1 MKRLNS
7 PLRNTAKG
15 GFILLLFLTMIG
27 GIYSSTAAADVPP
40 PVDPME
46 KQVTQGALRVKIA
59 DEIVECPLK
68 HTDVKVNIAGFIARA
83 TVTQTFYN
91 PYDEN
96 IEAVYV
102 FPLPHTAAIDA
113 MTMKIGER
121 NIIGV
126 MKRRIEA
133 RALYK
138 QAIQQGQT
146 ASLLE
151 QERPNIF
158 TQSIGNIKPRQEI
171 RIEISYVD
179 VLNYDMGTYEFH
191 FPMVV
196 GPRYIPGT
204 PISQKPQLPKEL
216 ERKVG
221 KVAEPIKEVT
231 LNPAPSGT
239 GWTPDTSRV
248 PDGSRITPPVLKPGY
263 RTGHDIRLSLALD
276 AGVPVQ
282 DIEIINH
289 AAVLEPIDTSKAKV
303 ELSSLDAI
311 PNKDFVMKY
320 KVVGEKPEMAVF
332 AHAAGPEQRYFMLM
346 IQPKLN
352 AELAKAP
359 PRELVFLLDVSG
371 SMSGE
376 PIAKV
381 RAAMRHFLQ
390 RSTPQDTLQVITFA
404 GQANSLF
411 EKSVPVTE
419 MNIARALAF
428 TQQLHGGGGTKML
441 EGIKAVLNAPVD
453 PKRVRIVVMLT
464 DGYIGNEEEIIAEVG
479 RRTGDAIRFWTIGIG
494 SSPNRLLIDGVAKQG
509 GGMSGVLDLNT
520 NPKELVTQVVERIH
534 RAQLAHIQIDWKQL
548 AVYETYPRRIPEL
561 WAGRPVILFGRYAAG
576 GKTEIALSGTAEEQ
590 PITYTLEVTLPDTDS
605 THDVLAKV
613 WARKKIEDLSAQMLY
628 ADTPEVIEEITR
640 IALDYRLMS
649 QYTSFVAVDESEMKR
664 VNQQTEPPRRVV
676 VPVPLPEGVDFQ
688 GIFGRL
694 EEEPQFYYDLFGQE
708 RPEGN
713 EVYNYREQKEFDQ
726 NGELIVGWTGQL
738 NSQRFSASANQV
750 PSLGR
755 RNGLNT
761 DYYGYGYRGR
771 YTEFAIGDSN
781 RFKPAYTNQTVDASA
796 ALAPTSPIVKQFGP
810 IEANGPN
817 PDSLPQKY
825 QYPSSWVVQ
834 EVLNTLS
841 VKRQEYAKAAVM
853 EAQALQQSEH
863 LEEARLRYQHALGLM
878 AGIQTG
884 DDTAATAVEAIQSL
898 NGAILKKRTE
908 AYPRLNRKL
917 NSRLRN
923 QPLADAIYTVVNA
936 GGFRLDLVPGSLDD
950 VTTLLNLPECRVTYL
965 DLQQAT
971 IVQGLERL
979 LAPYHL
985 TWRMKDAETITI
997 GTAQRMQGASVWG
1010 YNIYDIVIPLI
1021 KAEFDEAAPLKSVEN
1036 ALTGFLKTIKVFA
1049 DQKARAQLASDSAVL
1064 IDLNRLLIYG
1074 NPDVHEKVNRF
1085 LELLRDDETD
1095 IASIIEDE
1103 LPEEIYINLKTLQK
1117 LTAAQSKTF
1126 AEIREVTAAAAA
1138 YDRVVA
1144 DLETASLQLLAAAVN
1159 DEIDIEALTRLQM
1172 AWAAPQ
1178 LEPVIQKEKYGQLL
1192 GIRSVWCIYTA
1203 AQAIPTHA
1211 ELATLSEHVLSKA
1224 KEIELLKSQGDSAA
1238 AYLGTLYAVLVRQ
1251 NGITYEATRTLI
1263 KQRESVFKKIVS
1275 LIAESLL
1282 SPSEDN
1288 DEALQAA
1295 LSVHQIYGDDLLLLT
1310 GLIAKQ
1316 RGGQLWQ
1323 TFREELPYIA
1333 KQNSVNGHILVILNR
1348 LEASRNPIWLSQ

>member
-1 MKRLNS
+1 MKRLN
-7 PLRNTAKG
+7 LLLTHTAKG
-15 GFILLLFLTMIG
+15 GFILLLFLVI
-27 GIYSSTAAADVPP
+27 SSTPAADAPY
-40 PVDPME
+40 PVDPIE
-46 KQVTQGALRVKIA
+46 RQVTQGALRVKIA
-59 DEIVECPLK
+59 DEVVECPLK
-68 HTDVKVNIAGFIARA
+68 HTDVKVNITGFIARA
-83 TVTQTFYN
+83 TVTQTFHN

-102 FPLPHTAAIDA
+102 FPLPHAAAIDA

-121 NIIGV
+121 NIVGV
-126 MKRRIEA
+126 MKRRAQA
-133 RALYK
+133 RAIYE

-158 TQSIGNIKPRQEI
+158 TQSVGNIQPRQEI

-179 VLNYDMGTYEFH
+179 VLDYDMGTYEFH

-204 PISQKPQLPKEL
+204 PISKKPQVPREL
-216 ERKVG
+216 EGKVG
-221 KVAEPIKEVT
+221 EVKERITKIT
-231 LNPAPSGT
+231 LSPAPSGT
-239 GWTPDTSRV
+239 GWAPDTNRV
-248 PDGSRITPPVLKPGY
+248 PDASRITPPVLKPGY
-263 RTGHDIRLSLALD
+263 RTGHDIRLSVSLD

-289 AAVLEPIDTSKAKV
+289 AAVLERIDTSKATV
-303 ELSSLDAI
+303 EISPLDAI

-332 AHAAGPEQRYFMLM
+332 AHATGPEQRYFMLM

-352 AELAKAP
+352 AELAKVP

-376 PIAKV
+376 PMAKV
-381 RAAMRHFLQ
+381 KATMRHFLQ
-390 RSTPQDTLQVITFA
+390 RSTPKDTLQVITFA

-419 MNIARALAF
+419 ANMARALTF
-428 TQQLHGGGGTKML
+428 TEQLHGGGGTEML

-479 RRTGDAIRFWTIGIG
+479 RRAGDAIRFWTIGIG
-494 SSPNRLLIDGVAKQG
+494 SSPNHFLIEGVAKQG
-509 GGMSGVLDLNT
+509 GGMSKVLDLNT

-534 RAQLAHIQIDWKQL
+534 RAQLADIQMDWGQL

-576 GKTEIALSGTAEEQ
+576 GKTEITLSGTAEGQ
-590 PITYTLEVTLPDTDS
+590 PLTYTLNVTLPDADP

-613 WARKKIEDLSAQMLY
+613 WARKKIEDLSGQTFY

-664 VNQQTEPPRRVV
+664 VNQQAEPPRRVV

-688 GIFGRL
+688 GIFG
-694 EEEPQFYYDLFGQE
+694 Q
-708 RPEGN
+708 
-713 EVYNYREQKEFDQ
+713 QK
-726 NGELIVGWTGQL
+726 
-738 NSQRFSASANQV
+738 FSASANQV
-750 PSLGR
+750 PLLGR
-755 RNGLNT
+755 RNGLNAD
-761 DYYGYGYRGR
+761 DYDGYRGR
-771 YTEFAIGDSN
+771 YSEFAIGDSN
-781 RFKPAYTNQTVDASA
+781 RYRGRYSEFAISDSNRFKPAYINQTVDASA
-796 ALAPTSPIVKQFGP
+796 ALAPTSPIVRQFGP
-810 IEANGPN
+810 IEANGLN
-817 PDSLPQKY
+817 TDALSQKY
-825 QYPSSWVVQ
+825 QYPSAWVVE

-841 VKRQEYAKAAVM
+841 LKRQEYAKTAVT
-853 EAQALQQSEH
+853 EAHALQQGGH

-884 DDTAATAVEAIQSL
+884 DDTAATAATAIQAL
-898 NGAILKKRTE
+898 NEAILKKRAE
-908 AYPRLNRKL
+908 AYPGLNRKL
-917 NSRLRN
+917 DSRLRN
-923 QPLADAIYTVVNA
+923 QPLADAIRTVVNA

-950 VTTLLNLPECRVTYL
+950 VATLLNLPECRVTYL
-965 DLQQAT
+965 DLQRAT
-971 IVQGLERL
+971 IAQALEWL
-979 LAPYHL
+979 LTPYHL

-997 GTAQRMQGASVWG
+997 GTAHRMQGTSVWG
-1010 YNIYDIVIPLI
+1010 YNIYDILMPLI
-1021 KAEFDEAAPLKSVEN
+1021 KAEFDEAVPLKSVEN

-1049 DQKARAQLASDSAVL
+1049 GHQASTHLAPDSAVF

-1074 NPDVHEKVNRF
+1074 APDVHEKVSQF
-1085 LELLRDDETD
+1085 LEVLREGEAD
-1095 IASIIEDE
+1095 IASIIEGEVSEKMYTD
-1103 LPEEIYINLKTLQK
+1103 LKALQK

-1126 AEIREVTAAAAA
+1126 AKVREMAAAAAA
-1138 YDRVVA
+1138 YNRVVA
-1144 DLETASLQLLAAAVN
+1144 DLKAPSLQLLAAAVSG
-1159 DEIDIEALTRLQM
+1159 EIDIEALTRLQM

-1178 LEPVIQKEKYGQLL
+1178 LEPIIEKEKYGRLL
-1192 GIRSVWCIYTA
+1192 GIRSAWCIRTA
-1203 AQAIPTHA
+1203 AQAVPTHA
-1211 ELATLSEHVLSKA
+1211 ELAALSEHVLLKA

-1238 AYLGTLYAVLVRQ
+1238 AYLETLYAVLVDQ
-1251 NGITYEATRTLI
+1251 NGITYKAARTLI
-1263 KQRESVFKKIVS
+1263 KQRESVLEKIVG
-1275 LIAESLL
+1275 LIAESLI
-1282 SPSEDN
+1282 SPSEDS
-1288 DEALQAA
+1288 DKALQAA
-1295 LSVHQIYGDDLLLLT
+1295 LSAHQIYGDDLLLLT
-1310 GLIAKQ
+1310 GLIVKR

-1323 TFREELPYIA
+1323 TFREELPHIA
-1333 KQNSVNGHILVILNR
+1333 KQHLVNGHIWVILNR

>member
-7 PLRNTAKG
+7 LLTHTAKG
-15 GFILLLFLTMIG
+15 GFILLLSLVI
-27 GIYSSTAAADVPP
+27 SSTPAADDSH
-40 PVDPME
+40 PVDPIE

-59 DEIVECPLK
+59 GEVVECPLR

-83 TVTQTFYN
+83 TVTQTFHN
-91 PYDEN
+91 PYAEN

-126 MKRRIEA
+126 MKRRAQA
-133 RALYK
+133 RAIYE

-158 TQSIGNIKPRQEI
+158 TQSVGNIQPRQDI

-179 VLNYDMGTYEFH
+179 VLDYDMGTYEFH

-204 PISQKPQLPKEL
+204 PISKKPLLPREL
-216 ERKVG
+216 EGKVG
-221 KVAEPIKEVT
+221 EVKERVTEVT
-231 LNPAPSGT
+231 LSPDPSGT
-239 GWTPDTSRV
+239 GWAPDTNRV
-248 PDGSRITPPVLKPGY
+248 PDASRITPPVLKPGY
-263 RTGHDIRLSLALD
+263 RTGHDIRLSVSLD

-289 AAVLEPIDTSKAKV
+289 AAALERIDTSKATV
-303 ELSSLDAI
+303 EISPLDAI

-332 AHAAGPEQRYFMLM
+332 AHATGPEQRYFMLM

-352 AELAKAP
+352 AELAKVP

-376 PIAKV
+376 PLAKV
-381 RAAMRHFLQ
+381 KATMRHFLQ
-390 RSTPQDTLQVITFA
+390 RSTPKDTLQVITFA

-411 EKSVPVTE
+411 EKPAPVTE
-419 MNIARALAF
+419 ANTARALTF
-428 TQQLHGGGGTKML
+428 TQQLHGGGGTEML

-464 DGYIGNEEEIIAEVG
+464 DGYIGNEAEIIAEVG
-479 RRTGDAIRFWTIGIG
+479 RRAGDAIHFWTIGIG
-494 SSPNRLLIDGVAKQG
+494 SSPNRLLIEGVAKQG
-509 GGMSGVLDLNT
+509 GGMSKVLDLNT

-534 RAQLAHIQIDWKQL
+534 RAQLADIQMDWGQL

-576 GKTEIALSGTAEEQ
+576 GTTEITLSGTAEGQ
-590 PITYTLEVTLPDTDS
+590 PLTYTLNVTLPDADP

-613 WARKKIEDLSAQMLY
+613 WARKKIEDLSGQTFH

-664 VNQQTEPPRRVV
+664 GNQQAEPPRRVV

-694 EEEPQFYYDLFGQE
+694 EEPQFYYDLFGQE
-708 RPEGN
+708 QLKGN
-713 EVYNYREQKEFDQ
+713 DVYGYREEKEFDG
-726 NGELIVGWTGQL
+726 NGQLIVGWTGQL
-738 NSQRFSASANQV
+738 DRQRFSASASQV
-750 PSLGR
+750 PLLGR
-755 RNGLNT
+755 RSGLNV
-761 DYYGYGYRGR
+761 DYYGDYGDGYRGR
-771 YTEFAIGDSN
+771 YTEFAMSDSN

-796 ALAPTSPIVKQFGP
+796 ALVPTSPIVRQFGP
-810 IEANGPN
+810 IEANGLN
-817 PDSLPQKY
+817 TDALSQKY
-825 QYPSSWVVQ
+825 QYPSAWVVE

-841 VKRQEYAKAAVM
+841 VKRQEYAKTAVT
-853 EAQALQQSEH
+853 EAHALQQGGH

-884 DDTAATAVEAIQSL
+884 DDTAATAATAIQAL
-898 NGAILKKRTE
+898 NEAILKKRAE
-908 AYPRLNRKL
+908 AYPGLNRKL
-917 NSRLRN
+917 DSRLRN
-923 QPLADAIYTVVNA
+923 QPLADAIRTVVNA

-950 VTTLLNLPECRVTYL
+950 VATLLNLPECRVTYL

-971 IVQGLERL
+971 IAQALEWL

-1010 YNIYDIVIPLI
+1010 YNIYDILMPLI
-1021 KAEFDEAAPLKSVEN
+1021 KAELDAGAPLKSFEN

-1049 DQKARAQLASDSAVL
+1049 DQKESAHLAPDSAVF

-1074 NPDVHEKVNRF
+1074 VPDVHEKMSQFFEV
-1085 LELLRDDETD
+1085 LREGEAD
-1095 IASIIEDE
+1095 IASIIEGEVSEKMYTD
-1103 LPEEIYINLKTLQK
+1103 LKTLQK

-1126 AEIREVTAAAAA
+1126 AKVREMAAAAAA
-1138 YDRVVA
+1138 YNRVVA
-1144 DLETASLQLLAAAVN
+1144 DLRTPSLQLLAAAVN
-1159 DEIDIEALTRLQM
+1159 GEIDIEALTRLQM

-1178 LEPVIQKEKYGQLL
+1178 LDPIIEKEKYGRLL
-1192 GIRSVWCIYTA
+1192 GIRSAWCIRTA
-1203 AQAIPTHA
+1203 AQAVPTHT
-1211 ELATLSEHVLSKA
+1211 ELAALSEHVLSKA

-1238 AYLGTLYAVLVRQ
+1238 AYLETLYAVLVRQ
-1251 NGITYEATRTLI
+1251 NGITYKAAETLI
-1263 KQRESVFKKIVS
+1263 KQRESALEKIVG

-1282 SPSEDN
+1282 SPSEDS
-1288 DEALQAA
+1288 DKALQAA
-1295 LSVHQIYGDDLLLLT
+1295 LSAHQIYGDDLLLLT
-1310 GLIAKQ
+1310 GLIAKR
-1316 RGGQLWQ
+1316 RGGQLGQ

-1333 KQNSVNGHILVILNR
+1333 EQNLVSGHIWVILNR